1 MLLIN
6 LVTHSTENRKTLMES
21 NSPLDS
27 GNQYN
32 KVPAIRALID
42 YFYKYE
48 EMARYANFDRLMMPY
63 YNNTDNEYLLTIS
76 LKIRLVE
83 QNTDDILDNPIEK
96 CDKSKYKSQE
106 DVEETVSKCKF
117 QLVFQRYM
125 TFQMLL

>member
-6 LVTHSTENRKTLMES
+6 LVAHSTENRKTLVES

-48 EMARYANFDRLMMPY
+48 EMARYANLSDQMQ
-63 YNNTDNEYLLTIS
+63 YNNTTDNEYLLTIS

-83 QNTDDILDNPIEK
+83 QNTDDILDNPTEK

-117 QLVFQRYM
+117 QLDFQRCM
-125 TFQMLL
+125 AF